1 MTGRRSTPQ
10 RTPVLL
16 DAATGRLRMGSAE
29 RPVADPSDQEQVY
42 GAYLSLLY
50 AVRGARRGKQLPLS
64 AADLDALL
72 AIVGDDPEHIEQRLV
87 QLMGCTAEEASLLRR
102 VLLRHRALT
111 ASVSMAAGISAFA
124 LVGPS
129 AADTALTPAP
139 EASYSVPAE
148 TEQPPLQTYATTDDG
163 EHVAPPEH
171 WELLADDPSP
181 APVAEPSDSPLRTT
195 AVEPTAASPAPSAS
209 PSASPSATPSAS
221 PSSPAPAPAAT
232 ASPSSSVA
240 AEAKVQ
246 TEDVTE
252 PEVVLGEPTAPIDR
266 PGSWIAEPT
275 GREHEV
281 VLGDPMEPIDRPGSW
296 IAEPTGRE
304 DEVVLG
310 EPRAPLDREGSWIH
324 PPGTSDGGVVL
335 G

>member
-16 DAATGRLRMGSAE
+16 DATTGRLRMGAAE
-29 RPVADPSDQEQVY
+29 RPVQDPSDRDQVY
-42 GAYLSLLY
+42 SAYLSLLY
-50 AVRGARRGKQLPLS
+50 AVRGARRGKELPLR

-72 AIVGDDPEHIEQRLV
+72 AIVGDDPETIEQRLV
-87 QLMGCTAEEASLLRR
+87 QLMGCTVEEASLLRR

-139 EASYSVPAE
+139 EPSYSVPAE
-148 TEQPPLQTYATTDDG
+148 TEPPPLDSPPLDTYATTDDG

-171 WELLADDPSP
+171 WELLEEPSP
-181 APVAEPSDSPLRTT
+181 APAAASDAPVRTA
-195 AVEPTAASPAPSAS
+195 AVEPAPVPSASASASPTAPAPAPSTSASPAPSA
-209 PSASPSATPSAS
+209 PATVPASAEPT
-221 PSSPAPAPAAT
+221 
-232 ASPSSSVA
+232 
-240 AEAKVQ
+240 VQ
-246 TEDVTE
+246 TEDAPE
-252 PEVVLGEPTAPIDR
+252 PEVVLGEPTGPIDR

-281 VLGDPMEPIDRPGSW
+281 VLGDPMAPIDRPGSW

-310 EPRAPLDREGSWIH
+310 EPTDPIDANEPTTPTEAAAQQSQ
-324 PPGTSDGGVVL
+324 
-335 G
+335 